1 MKRKPSRGPRE
12 MALDAAVGARLRSAR
27 QLAGMSQT
35 DLALRVGVSF
45 QQVQKY
51 EKGMNRIG
59 ASRLQQFAEILNVSV
74 AFFFEPEDA
83 FVAPRSLA
91 AEQDNG
97 ARQTVFAGLPGQ
109 SGTGQSGAGQSG
121 SDRAAMEGGASARE
135 TMELL
140 RQFGLIRDPMVRRA
154 FIDLLRQV
162 NIQNG
167 AQPAIPAP
175 RPAETPQPV
184 VQSAE

>member
-12 MALDAAVGARLRSAR
+12 IAMDAAVGARLRSAR

-74 AFFFEPEDA
+74 SFFFQGEDE
-83 FVAPRSLA
+83 FPAPRFPA

-97 ARQTVFAGLPGQ
+97 SRPAMPSVPPGRP
-109 SGTGQSGAGQSG
+109 G
-121 SDRAAMEGGASARE
+121 SDRTVIEGGASARE

-167 AQPAIPAP
+167 TQPADRAPPPAGTPQPAIH
-175 RPAETPQPV
+175 
-184 VQSAE
+184 SAE

>member
-12 MALDAAVGARLRSAR
+12 LQMDAAVGARLRSAR

-35 DLALRVGVSF
+35 DLASRVGVTF

-74 AFFFEPEDA
+74 SFFFEAEDGFA
-83 FVAPRSLA
+83 MPRHPA

-97 ARQTVFAGLPGQ
+97 ADSKATAAYADRGLIE
-109 SGTGQSGAGQSG
+109 SGAT
-121 SDRAAMEGGASARE
+121 ARE
-135 TMELL
+135 TTELL

-154 FIDLLRQV
+154 FVDLLRQV

-167 AQPAIPAP
+167 AQPSMGSASTIPA
-175 RPAETPQPV
+175 RAENPLSPEQPQA
-184 VQSAE
+184 QSAE

>member
-97 ARQTVFAGLPGQ
+97 TRQTVFAGLP
-109 SGTGQSGAGQSG
+109 GQSGAGQSG

-175 RPAETPQPV
+175 QPAETPQPV